1 MVPIGRRLIEDLPD
15 LQLLHAGHG
24 LAEHVIHRDR
34 VDQGRIQSRLQVMPV
49 HPGDRPPGRFQLQL
63 PAQTELGIQPPTLNH
78 VHHHSSSASTV

>member
-1 MVPIGRRLIEDLPD
+1 MVLIGRRLIDDFPE
-15 LQLLHAGHG
+15 LQFLHAGHG
-24 LAEHVIHRDR
+24 LAEQVIHGDR

-78 VHHHSSSASTV
+78 DRSSSSASTV